1 MPSTKATKTGPTA
14 AKAEDDFEV
23 ASFSSQS
30 GDATDDA
37 SANEGSVQDDSD
49 QDDSDQDGSDPGSDS
64 GADSDSLDSDAPR
77 KKRKVSVDVE
87 VDPVDDEPYQAGI
100 ISSIQAPSRVRG
112 KNDAKAP
119 PKAAPPQPAS
129 LEIGPETTPA
139 NVPVDPN
146 TTFES
151 LGLRPWL
158 VQSLSNMAI
167 KRPTGI
173 QRETIPEILKGRDC
187 ESHLTLGKCVGANLP
202 QA

>member
-30 GDATDDA
+30 GGATDDA
-37 SANEGSVQDDSD
+37 SEEDDGSDE
-49 QDDSDQDGSDPGSDS
+49 DGSDPDGSDQGSDS

-77 KKRKVSVDVE
+77 KKRKVSIDVE

-112 KNDAKAP
+112 KNDAKAA
-119 PKAAPPQPAS
+119 PKAAPPQPAG
-129 LEIGPETTPA
+129 LDIGPEMTPA

-187 ESHLTLGKCVGANLP
+187 ESPSSHVETCRC
-202 QA
+202 